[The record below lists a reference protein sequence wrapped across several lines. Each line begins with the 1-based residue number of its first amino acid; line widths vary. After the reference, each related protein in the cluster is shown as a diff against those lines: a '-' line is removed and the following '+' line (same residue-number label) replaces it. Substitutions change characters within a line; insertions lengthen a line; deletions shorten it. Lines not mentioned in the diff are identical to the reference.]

1 MRNWWRLQV
10 VASAGHNETP
20 KYELSGLGQLEAVQE
35 VCSLIQLHRPV
46 VAFLSETRLF
56 SNDVQGLRMSLGFSN
71 GVGVGSYSQGGL
83 ALLWSNDVCVK
94 VQTYVMLHIDV
105 MVVDPSSGVER
116 WRFIGFYGEARRELR
131 HRSWELMQFLNA

>member
-1 MRNWWRLQV
+1 MEW
-10 VASAGHNETP
+10 
-20 KYELSGLGQLEAVQE
+20 ELAAIV
-35 VCSLIQLHRPV
+35 R
-46 VAFLSETRLF
+46 
-56 SNDVQGLRMSLGFSN
+56 
-71 GVGVGSYSQGGL
+71 GGL

-116 WRFIGFYGEARRELR
+116 WRFIGFYGEARRELQ